1 MRFTKPV
8 QDIMFSI
15 TVSFRSSRSRG
26 NSNKPGIVFYRI
38 ASHRRHETRIE
49 RCVNSDIQGTDESI
63 LQIERE
69 RIISQIRLL
78 YCIIEKHESS
88 GSQFSVDDVVKDFR
102 EALIGA
108 ESMTDVIEKSRTDFP
123 FQQDLVSVCRNF
135 KRHFKFIFVQRSEVN
150 KENMFEY
157 ILNLSQVLKNENRNS
172 LAKNYLSLL
181 SSLRTF
187 VHGKDIDFMEIDRE
201 FILHYAEWLTR
212 TGISDSTQSFYLR
225 NFRAILNKANRDGL
239 IGDISGWF
247 YDVNTQIHFTPTV
260 PERKLDRNILLKI
273 ENLDLNSNESLSL
286 VRDMFI
292 FGFYCGGMELVD
304 VAYLTEKN
312 IKNGVLSFHRRLKGQ
327 IKKVLLGSSAL
338 NILNKYACKP
348 GAYLFPLLDRFHGIL
363 FSTVQNYVAKNMK
376 EIGQII
382 SFPELTFGM
391 NILAFNSL
399 ISSVNISE
407 LLLKHDSNFEKS
419 NSK

>member
-1 MRFTKPV
+1 MRFTKSA

-15 TVSFRSSRSRG
+15 AVSFRSSRSRD

-38 ASHRRHETRIE
+38 ASYGLHEPRIE
-49 RCVNSDIQGTDESI
+49 RCVNSDIRGTDESI

-69 RIISQIRLL
+69 RIIFQIRLL
-78 YCIIEKHESS
+78 YCIIEKHEIS
-88 GSQFSVDDVVKDFR
+88 GSPFRVDDVVKDFR
-102 EALIGA
+102 EALLGA
-108 ESMTDVIEKSRTDFP
+108 ESMTDIIAKSRTDFP
-123 FQQDLVSVCRNF
+123 FRQDLVSICRNY
-135 KRHFKFIFVQRSEVN
+135 KKHFKFIFIQRNEVN
-150 KENMFEY
+150 KEDMFEY
-157 ILNLSQVLKNENRNS
+157 ILNLSQALKNENRNS

-187 VHGKDIDFMEIDRE
+187 VHEKDIDFKKIGRG
-201 FILHYAEWLTR
+201 FILRYAEWLKR
-212 TGISDSTQSFYLR
+212 SGISDSTQSFYLR
-225 NFRAILNKANRDGL
+225 NFRAILNKASREGV

-247 YDVNTQIHFTPTV
+247 DEVNTRIHFTPTV
-260 PERKLDRNILLKI
+260 PKGKLDRNIILKI
-273 ENLDLNSNESLSL
+273 ENLDLSSNESLSL

-312 IKNGVLSFHRRLKGQ
+312 IKNGVLSFNRRLKGH

-338 NILNKYACKP
+338 NILNKYTCEH
-348 GAYLFPLLDRFHGIL
+348 GVYLFPLLDRFHGIL
-363 FSTVQNYVAKNMK
+363 FSTAQNYVAKNMK

-407 LLLKHDSNFEKS
+407 LLLKHDSTFEKS

>member
-1 MRFTKPV
+1 
-8 QDIMFSI
+8 MFLIS
-15 TVSFRSSRSRG
+15 VCFRPSRSKED
-26 NSNKPGIVFYRI
+26 SNKPGVVFYRI
-38 ASHRRHETRIE
+38 ASYGLHEPRIE
-49 RCVNSDIQGTDESI
+49 RSVNSDIRGTDESI

-78 YCIIEKHESS
+78 YCIIEKHEIS
-88 GSQFSVDDVVKDFR
+88 GSPFSVDDVVKDFR
-102 EALIGA
+102 EALLGA
-108 ESMTDVIEKSRTDFP
+108 ESMTDIIAKSRTDFP
-123 FQQDLVSVCRNF
+123 FRQDLVSVCRNF
-135 KRHFKFIFVQRSEVN
+135 KKHFKFIFIQRNEVN

-187 VHGKDIDFMEIDRE
+187 VYEKDIDFMEIDRG
-201 FILHYAEWLTR
+201 FILRYAEWLKR
-212 TGISDSTQSFYLR
+212 SDISDSTQSFYLR
-225 NFRAILNKANRDGL
+225 NFRAILNKANRDGV

-247 YDVNTQIHFTPTV
+247 DEVNTHIHFTPTV
-260 PERKLDRNILLKI
+260 PKGKLDRNILLKI

-304 VAYLTEKN
+304 VAHLTEEN
-312 IKNGVLSFHRRLKGQ
+312 IRNGVLSFHRRLKGQ

-338 NILNKYACKP
+338 NILNKYTCKS
-348 GAYLFPLLDRFHGIL
+348 GAYLFPLLDRSRGIL
-363 FSTVQNYVAKNMK
+363 FSTAQNYVAKNMK

-382 SFPELTFGM
+382 GFPELTFGM

-407 LLLKHDSNFEKS
+407 LLLKHDSTFEKS
-419 NSK
+419 NSN

>member
-1 MRFTKPV
+1 MRFTKSA

-15 TVSFRSSRSRG
+15 AVSFRSSRSRD

-38 ASHRRHETRIE
+38 ASYGLHEPRIE
-49 RCVNSDIQGTDESI
+49 RSVNSDIRGTDESI

-78 YCIIEKHESS
+78 YCIIEKHEIL
-88 GSQFSVDDVVKDFR
+88 GSPFSVDDVVKDFR
-102 EALIGA
+102 EALLGA
-108 ESMTDVIEKSRTDFP
+108 ESMTDIIAKSRTDFP
-123 FQQDLVSVCRNF
+123 FQQDLVSICRNF
-135 KRHFKFIFVQRSEVN
+135 KKHFKFIFIQRNEVN
-150 KENMFEY
+150 KDDMFEY

-187 VHGKDIDFMEIDRE
+187 VYEKDIDFKGIDRG
-201 FILHYAEWLTR
+201 FILRYAEWLKR
-212 TGISDSTQSFYLR
+212 SGISDSTQSFYLR
-225 NFRAILNKANRDGL
+225 NFRAILNKANRDGV

-247 YDVNTQIHFTPTV
+247 DEVNTRIHFTPTV
-260 PERKLDRNILLKI
+260 PKGELDRNIILKI

-304 VAYLTEKN
+304 VAHLTEEN
-312 IKNGVLSFHRRLKGQ
+312 IRNGVLSFHRRLKGH

-338 NILNKYACKP
+338 NILNKYACKS
-348 GAYLFPLLDRFHGIL
+348 GVYLFPLLDKSHGIL
-363 FSTVQNYVAKNMK
+363 FSTAQNYVAKNMK

-382 SFPELTFGM
+382 GFPELTVR
-391 NILAFNSL
+391 S
-399 ISSVNISE
+399 
-407 LLLKHDSNFEKS
+407 
-419 NSK
+419 

>member
-1 MRFTKPV
+1 
-8 QDIMFSI
+8 MFLIS
-15 TVSFRSSRSRG
+15 VCFRPSRSKED
-26 NSNKPGIVFYRI
+26 SNKPGIVFYRI
-38 ASHRRHETRIE
+38 ASYGLHEPRIE
-49 RCVNSDIQGTDESI
+49 RSVNSDIRGTDESI

-78 YCIIEKHESS
+78 YCIIEKRERS
-88 GSQFSVDDVVKDFR
+88 GSPFSVDDVVKDFR
-102 EALIGA
+102 EALLGA
-108 ESMTDVIEKSRTDFP
+108 KSMTDIIAKSRTDFP
-123 FQQDLVSVCRNF
+123 FQQDLVSICRNF
-135 KRHFKFIFVQRSEVN
+135 KKHFKFIFIQRNEVN
-150 KENMFEY
+150 KDDMFEY
-157 ILNLSQVLKNENRNS
+157 ILNMSQVLKNENRNS

-187 VHGKDIDFMEIDRE
+187 VYEKDIDFKEIDRG
-201 FILHYAEWLTR
+201 FILRYAEWLKR
-212 TGISDSTQSFYLR
+212 SGISDSTQSFYLR
-225 NFRAILNKANRDGL
+225 NFRAILNKANRGGL

-247 YDVNTQIHFTPTV
+247 DEVNTHIHFTPTV
-260 PERKLDRNILLKI
+260 PKGKLDRNIILKI

-304 VAYLTEKN
+304 VAHLTEEN
-312 IKNGVLSFHRRLKGQ
+312 IGNGVLSFHRRLKGQ

-338 NILNKYACKP
+338 NILNKYACKS
-348 GAYLFPLLDRFHGIL
+348 GAYLFPLLDKSHGIL
-363 FSTVQNYVAKNMK
+363 FSTAQNYVAKNMK

-382 SFPELTFGM
+382 GFPELTFGM

-407 LLLKHDSNFEKS
+407 LLLKD
-419 NSK
+419 NSSYAK